1 MSDSGQNQNEEFKK
15 IEKLQENAIRMI
27 NLLHLNTPGI
37 KKKIL
42 KLKDFIM
49 LQNMLFVKDCASEN
63 VLIIGLIVGLMVLI
77 INFIPLN
84 YHCTIHQD
92 HHPHVN

>member
-1 MSDSGQNQNEEFKK
+1 
-15 IEKLQENAIRMI
+15 
-27 NLLHLNTPGI
+27 
-37 KKKIL
+37 
-42 KLKDFIM
+42 M
-49 LQNMLFVKDCASEN
+49 LQNMLFVKDCASGN